1 MVAKPVTVGVV
12 GVVVLA
18 SALVLNYF
26 VLPDDEADIA
36 TPAPVPSVPAT
47 APPKP
52 SVEAPKKVV
61 PAAPS
66 RSSTAEAP
74 APRQELPSAP
84 SFDIVRV
91 DPEGNAVIAGRGSPN
106 SEIAIIDGED
116 EIGRVVTDDRG
127 EWVFVPPAKL
137 APGER
142 VLMLRGLDSTG
153 KESTEAVVLVIPES
167 GKDIAGR
174 PSAEPS
180 VPLAV
185 VVPRDTG
192 AAGSGAV
199 ARVLQAPSAG
209 PIDNADSVTP
219 ASVAR
224 ASGTGASG
232 TGASGAGASGTSS
245 VPATPAPDKATA
257 TADQADRAPG
267 STLAGGALARS
278 TANEAAASAL
288 APAASGSSAP
298 QAGAASSD
306 STQMASAEPVAS
318 AYPEPAPQAKSA
330 DGDKSEDVAVDV
342 IDYDD
347 KGEVVFSGRSEPG
360 ARVEVFIDNRK
371 VGDTAAN
378 SEGRWKM
385 QPADPVPPGSYQL
398 RVDKVAPTGTV
409 VARVAFPFVRA
420 NPLTELPKGRL
431 VVIQPGNNLW
441 RIATR
446 VYGSGVRY
454 VEIFDANQDQILN
467 PDLIFPGQVF
477 GLPRVN

>member
-26 VLPDDEADIA
+26 VLPGEEAEIA
-36 TPAPVPSVPAT
+36 TPAIRPSVPAT
-47 APPKP
+47 APPKA
-52 SVEAPKKVV
+52 STAAPKTATSTV
-61 PAAPS
+61 PSQPSTTAAPA
-66 RSSTAEAP
+66 T
-74 APRQELPSAP
+74 RQELPSAP

-91 DPEGNAVIAGRGSPN
+91 DPEGNAVIAGRGAPN

-137 APGER
+137 SPGER
-142 VLMLRGLDSTG
+142 VLMLRGLDSKG
-153 KESTEAVVLVIPES
+153 KESTEAVVLVIPER

-192 AAGSGAV
+192 AAGGTAV

-209 PIDNADSVTP
+209 PIEPVAPSKSAAPTKP
-219 ASVAR
+219 SAR
-224 ASGTGASG
+224 AEGAAGTE
-232 TGASGAGASGTSS
+232 TSN
-245 VPATPAPDKATA
+245 APKSSSQDTTAAAAKPVDKV
-257 TADQADRAPG
+257 PG
-267 STLAGGALARS
+267 STLAGGALTR
-278 TANEAAASAL
+278 
-288 APAASGSSAP
+288 GS
-298 QAGAASSD
+298 AGASVAATAPVASD
-306 STQMASAEPVAS
+306 TSTTGSASPEPTRTASAEPIVS
-318 AYPEPAPQAKSA
+318 AYPEPAPQDKPAEGTKS
-330 DGDKSEDVAVDV
+330 GDVAVDV

-378 SEGRWKM
+378 AEGRWKM